1 MSAAPLAEAPEAPP
15 ETPLEEETPAEGT
28 PEAQEET
35 VTLNLTLFEG
45 YRPVKATLNFGG
57 NIEIRNPDV
66 AQALKL
72 GREVTLVVRGEVRS
86 RGHKKTG
93 EGKDAA
99 ASSTV
104 VVSSVELH
112 ED

>member
-1 MSAAPLAEAPEAPP
+1 MSAPLAEAPPQAPED
-15 ETPLEEETPAEGT
+15 ETPEQ
-28 PEAQEET
+28 PEDE
-35 VTLNLTLFEG
+35 VVVLNLTLFEG

-57 NIEIRNPDV
+57 NIEIRSPEV

-72 GREVTLVVRGEVRS
+72 GREVDLIVRGEVRS

-93 EGKDAA
+93 EGKDAI
-99 ASSTV
+99 ASSVV

>member
-15 ETPLEEETPAEGT
+15 ETPENET
-28 PEAQEET
+28 PEAQT

-57 NIEIRNPDV
+57 NIEITNPDV

-72 GREVTLVVRGEVRS
+72 GREVDLIIRGEVRS
-86 RGHKKTG
+86 RSHKKTG
-93 EGKDAA
+93 EGKDAV
-99 ASSTV
+99 ASSVV